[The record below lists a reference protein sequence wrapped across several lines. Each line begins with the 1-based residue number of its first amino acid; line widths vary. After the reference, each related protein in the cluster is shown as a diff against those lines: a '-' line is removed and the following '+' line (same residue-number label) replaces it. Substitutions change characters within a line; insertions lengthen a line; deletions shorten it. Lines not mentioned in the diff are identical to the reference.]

1 MAQTTLIPT
10 SPLNSGKINDNFKTS
25 QKTLLQTQKSV
36 KNIGSILENRIKV
49 RKEIFSNIF
58 EDKRRREL
66 ATRREEREDA
76 LESRKS
82 VLSGGI
88 GSIVQ
93 SASSAGGSFIGR
105 LMRAIGFIVAGWILR
120 RLPTWIGY
128 AKEFIARVEELG
140 RIMRSFVNNVTNFFS
155 SLFNTFGALIGNL
168 KRFDLFDSERNVRNS
183 FGQLTKSIEGLGNDF
198 KDTIDV
204 FTTDLTK
211 EIDGVR
217 VGSYS
222 EEAIPE
228 PGQGFTEDASSQTQ
242 TYDSGSSSSGSS
254 SGGGRWKPML
264 DLISS
269 GEGGYDS
276 VNPGLKRPEI
286 LNMTISELVQF
297 QYRSKSRDG
306 GSAAVGRYQFIL
318 PEYAAKLSGLPMSAK
333 FTPENQDKMAV
344 AYLEK
349 KRRGKEW
356 LSGKI
361 STRDYIEDLAREWG
375 AFRSY
380 SGYVL
385 PGNSGNIGPEKIEA
399 ALNKVKSAPQQTTQP
414 AQRAIST
421 PSTTLTGGEY
431 FKPLPQGSFKGGVG
445 QVFGAG
451 REGRS
456 HLGID
461 ITESNWKPGS
471 DPRIPVVAI
480 RGGIVISDR
489 YNPNPSSYTAGVMI
503 RQDDGY
509 DVRYLHMAPS
519 VKPGDKIQSGQQIG
533 RLIPLNGRSVGMPGN
548 DTHLHLELYKGS
560 QLLDPTSYIRSIE
573 SGARP
578 KTQITPTPTPSLA
591 QVTAPPS
598 QQRQQ
603 ISQQITPER
612 KAQDIVAVVPQSS
625 PQQPAAS
632 QGSAPPQQ
640 QAQPSMGE
648 LLNNFIKQKFLL
660 DLSFL

>member
-1 MAQTTLIPT
+1 MT
-10 SPLNSGKINDNFKTS
+10 
-25 QKTLLQTQKSV
+25 
-36 KNIGSILENRIKV
+36 
-49 RKEIFSNIF
+49 
-58 EDKRRREL
+58 
-66 ATRREEREDA
+66 
-76 LESRKS
+76 
-82 VLSGGI
+82 
-88 GSIVQ
+88 
-93 SASSAGGSFIGR
+93 
-105 LMRAIGFIVAGWILR
+105 
-120 RLPTWIGY
+120 
-128 AKEFIARVEELG
+128 
-140 RIMRSFVNNVTNFFS
+140 
-155 SLFNTFGALIGNL
+155 
-168 KRFDLFDSERNVRNS
+168 
-183 FGQLTKSIEGLGNDF
+183 
-198 KDTIDV
+198 
-204 FTTDLTK
+204 
-211 EIDGVR
+211 
-217 VGSYS
+217 
-222 EEAIPE
+222 IPE
-228 PGQGFTEDASSQTQ
+228 
-242 TYDSGSSSSGSS
+242 
-254 SGGGRWKPML
+254 
-264 DLISS
+264 
-269 GEGGYDS
+269 
-276 VNPGLKRPEI
+276 
-286 LNMTISELVQF
+286 LVKF
-297 QYRSKSRDG
+297 QYASKKKDG
-306 GSAAVGRYQFIL
+306 GSAAVGRYQFMI
-318 PEYAAKLSGLPMSAK
+318 PEYAAKLAGLPADAK
-333 FTPENQDKMAV
+333 FTPENQDKMAI

-349 KRRGKEW
+349 KRKGKEW

-361 STRDYIEDLAREWG
+361 SNREYIEDLAREWG

-385 PGNSGNIGPEKIEA
+385 PGNSGKIGPEKIED
-399 ALNKVKSAPQQTTQP
+399 ALNKVKSAPQQTTQQP
-414 AQRAIST
+414 QRAIST

-431 FKPLPQGSFKGGVG
+431 FKPLPQGSFKGGAG

-489 YNPNPSSYTAGVMI
+489 YNSNPSSYTAGVMI

-509 DVRYLHMAPS
+509 DVRYLHMSPS

-560 QLLDPTSYIRSIE
+560 QILDPTSYIRSIE

-578 KTQITPTPTPSLA
+578 KTQITPTP
-591 QVTAPPS
+591 S
-598 QQRQQ
+598 QAQ
-603 ISQQITPER
+603 ISSSPTQQAQQQVAQQITPER